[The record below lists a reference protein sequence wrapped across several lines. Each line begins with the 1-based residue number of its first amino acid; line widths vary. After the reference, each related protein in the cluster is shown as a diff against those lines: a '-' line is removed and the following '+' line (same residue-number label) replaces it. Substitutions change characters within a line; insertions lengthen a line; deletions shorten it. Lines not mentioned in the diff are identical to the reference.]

1 MAPDDVATTA
11 RPPALSW
18 SLVIPVKVLALAKS
32 RLAGAG
38 ERRSDLALAM
48 AADTIAAAVGA
59 TGVESVVVVTDD
71 PDIGTLALG
80 LGAHVLPDEP
90 AAGLNDALVHGADFS
105 ATTWRERGRAGLA
118 ADLPAAQPG
127 ELAAALAVAAR
138 TGGTAFVPDAE
149 GTGTVLYAA
158 VPGAEFRPQFG
169 PRSRDRHKE
178 AGAVEIAAAEIY
190 PAEIYPAEP
199 GGPEPVSGMPGPAEP
214 GAPVVGTAMSG
225 TAVSGTAV
233 SGADVSGGAV
243 PGMAVPGA
251 GGGVRVAMPLHGLRR
266 DVDTIDNLRAAAAIG
281 LGRRT
286 RALLAADSRILD

>member
-48 AADTIAAAVGA
+48 AADTIAAAVA
-59 TGVESVVVVTDD
+59 ARGVESVVVVTDD
-71 PDIGTLALG
+71 PDIGKLALG

-105 ATTWRERGRAGLA
+105 TTTWPERGRAGLA

-127 ELAAALAVAAR
+127 ELAAALAAAAR
-138 TGGTAFVPDAE
+138 VAGTAFVPDAD

-169 PRSRDRHKE
+169 PRSRDRHRE
-178 AGAVEIAAAEIY
+178 AGAVEIAEAE
-190 PAEIYPAEP
+190 
-199 GGPEPVSGMPGPAEP
+199 
-214 GAPVVGTAMSG
+214 
-225 TAVSGTAV
+225 
-233 SGADVSGGAV
+233 
-243 PGMAVPGA
+243 
-251 GGGVRVAMPLHGLRR
+251 MPLRGLRR
-266 DVDTIDNLRAAAAIG
+266 DVDTIENLRAAAAVG
-281 LGRRT
+281 LGPRT
-286 RALLAADSRILD
+286 RALLAADSGILGWPPERAATGE

>member
-11 RPPALSW
+11 RPAALGW

-48 AADTIAAAVGA
+48 AADTIAAAISA
-59 TGVESVVVVTDD
+59 NGVESVVVVTDD
-71 PDIGTLALG
+71 PDIGKLALG

-105 ATTWRERGRAGLA
+105 ATTWPERGRAGLA

-138 TGGTAFVPDAE
+138 TGSTAFVPDAD

-158 VPGAEFRPQFG
+158 VPGAGFRPQFG
-169 PRSRDRHKE
+169 PQSRDRHKE

-190 PAEIYPAEP
+190 PAEIYPEEP
-199 GGPEPVSGMPGPAEP
+199 GGPEPVSGIPGRAEP
-214 GAPVVGTAMSG
+214 GAPVLA
-225 TAVSGTAV
+225 A
-233 SGADVSGGAV
+233 AV
-243 PGMAVPGA
+243 PGVAGPGTA
-251 GGGVRVAMPLHGLRR
+251 GPGTGGGVRVAMPLRGLRR
-266 DVDTIDNLRAAAAIG
+266 DVDTIENLRAAAAIG
-281 LGRRT
+281 LGPRT
-286 RALLAADSRILD
+286 SALLAADSGILG